1 MYRKPLQTNPVIL
14 SFSFVI
20 AITLMLLTFGSA
32 QAQQPGSTVN
42 NRLCDTQDELSKV
55 DLLIMVDES
64 RSMTPSRRQ
73 AVREALIAIGDELA
87 RAVEVEGDELEGGTG
102 RVSIRVALSSFRKEA
117 LPNTR
122 EKFSEVPLGWE
133 EILAVTDGVN
143 EPSTN
148 GTNYLAAFNRAI
160 EIFEDEDSNGA
171 CRVLLFFTDGVAA
184 KTKPDDNNKAWAEN
198 LSNFAS
204 DQRNAA
210 CQSNGIAQNLADA
223 QIKTVAVMLSPT
235 NKRNIALKYSLEM
248 LLAITSESES
258 ASAVVDLSSELE
270 GDKRPDLQNC
280 GAYNE
285 GENGGRIISAAN
297 APDVLNALLIPVYEL
312 TQFRWDDCAEIT
324 GNQAETQLLP
334 AGKYL
339 NKLSIFVQGG
349 EISSA
354 NASGNQV
361 DVNPRN
367 LILNSQDLESFPSG
381 WWITLNVRSI
391 ESSDVTLQCFAS
403 PKVQEDITGLLQSND
418 ADIFA
423 IGKTKSGEFDPE
435 IIDLVI
441 PYSCDELETLSI
453 KTAGLSDGPSLCS
466 NDQFEFSEIRL
477 DSNKIAI
484 IKDQEGVQLCLEPI
498 YGDNVFPGDCVEDS
512 SKWPSATATFGASI
526 FEEGEVGIDC
536 KALKPELVVNAGAKV
551 YVSCNFQQSDEA
563 DSTRFEISWDSN
575 GENPWTFIKNGN
587 TSLEIEKDE
596 DAQNPYTIVAGYDQ
610 GLEGKVCVEPYEI
623 RKPLPDNRLDL
634 PGSTNCVD
642 IDFNQIA
649 VQKLESLIN
658 CSNNNVS
665 FGNGKEVPESPV
677 YAKTSCTVIDD
688 PNIEVQLTLSPSNQT
703 VANQQV
709 EFWVSDGKDG
719 CNVTDEVFR
728 GVIYLCSLTQLPN
741 EKIEELI
748 SFNLNATLLV
758 DEVSLATENE
768 IETIEAQLSY
778 QARSCVW
785 CAIALSVPLAFIMLV
800 IAYSIWVYAMKKS
813 AQFMNVSDLVFITK
827 RIDITA
833 DDDQGHW
840 NFNTKDL
847 DNWNPKGADFANPII
862 SNNGQ
867 KMMLGQ
873 DVFEAR
879 TASWWQM
886 NRLGRGG
893 WMHHQTP
900 NWIFKAEPGPPGSE
914 GIGPLTFSS
923 LVVVGIMISEPETK
937 GVVHIVT
944 PVDEDLQN
952 ATSEKVDQARVL
964 FENLSE
970 PFEKELATQKSQE
983 ISGSSDGSAENGPPD
998 GGPDASGSSSQAP
1011 PDGGPDASGSSS
1023 QAPPDGGPDAS
1034 GSSSQAPPDGG
1045 PS

>member
-1 MYRKPLQTNPVIL
+1 
-14 SFSFVI
+14 
-20 AITLMLLTFGSA
+20 MLLTFGSA
-32 QAQQPGSTVN
+32 QAQQPGSTSN

-64 RSMTPSRRQ
+64 ASMTESRRQ

-87 RAVEVEGDELEGGTG
+87 RVADVEGDELDGGTDV
-102 RVSIRVALSSFRKEA
+102 VSIRVALSSFRKEA

-133 EILAVTDGVN
+133 EILAVTDGIN
-143 EPSTN
+143 DPNTN
-148 GTNYLAAFNRAI
+148 GTNYYEAFNRAI
-160 EIFEDEDSNGA
+160 EIFKDEDSVGA

-184 KTKPDDNNKAWAEN
+184 ETKQNDNTRANPESI
-198 LSNFAS
+198 SNFARN
-204 DQRNAA
+204 QRNAA
-210 CQSNGIAQNLADA
+210 CQSNGIAQNLADE

-235 NKRNIALKYSLEM
+235 NKKNIGLKYSLEM

-270 GDKRPDLQNC
+270 GNQKPDLQNC
-280 GAYNE
+280 GAYNQ

-349 EISSA
+349 EIYSA
-354 NASGNQV
+354 NAAGNQV
-361 DVNPRN
+361 EVNPRN

-381 WWITLNVRSI
+381 WTITLNVRSI
-391 ESSDVTLQCFAS
+391 ENSDVTLQCFAS
-403 PKVQEDITGLLQSND
+403 PKVQEDITGLLQSNG
-418 ADIFA
+418 ANIFA

-453 KTAGLSDGPSLCS
+453 KTAGLFDGSSLCLKEK
-466 NDQFEFSEIRL
+466 DQFEFSEITL

-484 IKDQEGVQLCLEPI
+484 IKDQEGLQLCLEPI
-498 YGDNVFPGDCVEDS
+498 YGDNVFPGKCVEDP
-512 SKWPSATATFGASI
+512 SKWPSATAIFGASI

-536 KALKPELVVNAGAKV
+536 KALKPELVVKAGAKV
-551 YVSCNFQQSDEA
+551 YVSCNFQQSEEA

-575 GENPWTFIKNGN
+575 GENPWTFEKNGE
-587 TSLEIEKDE
+587 TSLKIERDE
-596 DAQNPYTIVAGYDQ
+596 DAQNPYIIVAGYDQ

-623 RKPLPDNRLDL
+623 RESLEENRLDP

-658 CSNNNVS
+658 CSNNNVA
-665 FGNGKEVPESPV
+665 FGNGKEVPESSV

-688 PNIEVQLTLSPSNQT
+688 PNIEVQLALSPSNQT
-703 VANQQV
+703 VANEQV
-709 EFWVSDGKDG
+709 EFWVSDGKEG
-719 CNVTDEVFR
+719 CSVTDEAFR

-741 EKIEELI
+741 EEIEELI

-758 DEVSLATENE
+758 DGVSLVTQKE
-768 IETIEAQLSY
+768 IKTIEAQLSY

-785 CAIALSVPLAFIMLV
+785 CAIALSVPTAIILLA

-813 AQFMNVSDLVFITK
+813 AQFMNVSHLVFITK
-827 RIDITA
+827 EIEITA
-833 DDDQGHW
+833 EPENKEDPQGQW
-840 NFNTKDL
+840 NFDISDL
-847 DNWNPKGADFANPII
+847 NGWNPKGADFANPVI
-862 SNNGQ
+862 SNDGQ
-867 KMMLGQ
+867 EMMLGEK
-873 DVFEAR
+873 VFEAR

-886 NRLGRGG
+886 NQLGRGG
-893 WMHHQTP
+893 WMHHQDP
-900 NWIFKAEPGPPGSE
+900 GWIFKAEPGPTGAE
-914 GIGPLTFSS
+914 GMGPLTFSS
-923 LVVVGIMISEPETK
+923 LVVVGIKISEPKTV
-937 GVVHIVT
+937 GVVHIVI
-944 PVDEDLQN
+944 PVGEDLQS

-964 FENLSE
+964 FEDLSE
-970 PFEKELATQKSQE
+970 PFAKELANQE
-983 ISGSSDGSAENGPPD
+983 SDQTSNSSDETNGNGPPSGGPEDSVSSEVPPEGGPEDSVSSEVPPDGGPEDSVSSEGPPD
-998 GGPDASGSSSQAP
+998 GGPP
-1011 PDGGPDASGSSS
+1011 
-1023 QAPPDGGPDAS
+1023 
-1034 GSSSQAPPDGG
+1034 
-1045 PS
+1045 